1 MITGHL
7 GVPVEHDR
15 RCAAE
20 VVALCTGCGAQMCA
34 CVRAIDCPTI
44 AAQTAAQAR
53 RPPVIDIHRGPA
65 VKPSAWRGE
74 GQPQRCPTCGV
85 AGCNPTIHGHRLPCA
100 CGNTHCVNSDPRH
113 LPPPA
118 PEEFLTAA
126 DIAWL
131 AMQGWKP

>member
-85 AGCNPTIHGHRLPCA
+85 EGCNPTIHG
-100 CGNTHCVNSDPRH
+100 SRH